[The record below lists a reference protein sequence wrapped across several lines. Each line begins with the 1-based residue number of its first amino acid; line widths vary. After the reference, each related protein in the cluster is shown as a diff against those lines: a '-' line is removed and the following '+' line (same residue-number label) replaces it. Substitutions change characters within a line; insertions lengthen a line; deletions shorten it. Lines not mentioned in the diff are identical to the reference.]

1 MNLSMKQ
8 TRLLALRTI
17 GALAL
22 TLAAAGAW
30 AQDTTKT
37 SVRHGEPSVA
47 TDVRD
52 ATIVYVEGNN
62 LVLKL
67 EDGKVEHLIV
77 PFDERFTIDG
87 KQLTVAELK
96 PGTRLTQTI
105 TTTTTPRYVNTVR
118 TIKGKVWH
126 VNAPGSIIVSLPDGT
141 NQLYKVPSHA
151 TFKIDGRDKTVF
163 ELKKGMKLEATIIT
177 DSPETVVASSK
188 ETTGRAPVLAMP
200 VQTGVLHIPHQA
212 CSCGGGSY
220 GNRGERRATT
230 DGIAEDRH
238 PAAAG
243 WLAGCIEP
251 CSSGGTGIRTE
262 KGEVAHA
269 VTATG

>member
-8 TRLLALRTI
+8 TRLVALRTI

-47 TDVRD
+47 TDVRN

-67 EDGKVEHLIV
+67 ENGNVEHLIV

-87 KQLTVAELK
+87 KELTVAELK

-105 TTTTTPRYVNTVR
+105 TTTTTPRFVNTVR

-200 VQTGVLHIPHQA
+200 VMTGVLLIKPA
-212 CSCGGGSY
+212 
-220 GNRGERRATT
+220 
-230 DGIAEDRH
+230 
-238 PAAAG
+238 PAAAEATATVASVEQPPTELPKTATPLP
-243 WLAGCIEP
+243 LAGLLGALSLAAAAGLGFARKKAKLP
-251 CSSGGTGIRTE
+251 TQ
-262 KGEVAHA
+262 
-269 VTATG
+269 